1 MLDRDIEYRKMADCE
16 RDHWWYRAL
25 HDQCIQAID
34 GLRSDKF
41 INILD
46 AACGTGGL
54 LMKLRSVSNTRLYGF
69 DLSPTAVRHAQQ
81 QSLNVEVADLRG
93 IARCFT
99 PVCFDAIVSN
109 DSLYFLSN
117 EEQES
122 MLRACHD
129 RLNPGG
135 RLILNLPA
143 RAAFA
148 GAHDEA
154 VGIGRRFELADVNR
168 LCRTAPWRVLSQ
180 RSWPMLLSPL
190 ILVERARQRRQRLRH
205 PDHVP
210 ESDVQLPPSLINTAC
225 YGLTRFERVWPGP
238 TFGSSFFLVLEKARA
253 IHVS

>member
-34 GLRSDKF
+34 GLRSDKP

-54 LMKLRSVSNTRLYGF
+54 LTKLRSTSNTKLYGF
-69 DLSPTAVRHAQQ
+69 DLSPTAVQHAQQ
-81 QSLNVEVADLRG
+81 QSLNVEVADLRS
-93 IARCFT
+93 ISQCFA
-99 PVCFDAIVSN
+99 PMCFDVIVSN
-109 DSLYFLSN
+109 DSLYFLSD
-117 EEQES
+117 EEQDS
-122 MLRACHD
+122 FLRDCHE

-148 GAHDEA
+148 GTHDEA
-154 VGIGRRFELADVNR
+154 VGIGRRFELADVSR
-168 LCRTAPWRVLSQ
+168 LCRTAPWRLLSQ
-180 RSWPMLLSPL
+180 RCWPLLLSPL
-190 ILVERARQRRQRLRH
+190 ILLERMRQRRQRLRRR
-205 PDHVP
+205 DHVP
-210 ESDVQLPPSLINTAC
+210 ESDVQMPPPLINAAC
-225 YGLTRFERVWPGP
+225 YGLTRLEAAWPGP